1 MSYLQQESLIVAAM
15 EGWPSLKGMKMEL
28 KNFGSIM
35 GFAAELE
42 AADKAFYEAAATNP
56 ACAEIKDL
64 LEAFAKDEIKNEK
77 NMLRARREHVTEMVL
92 EPIIDFASEP
102 FVSDRQG
109 TPDMNLEQVLARAL
123 ELEEK
128 AQRFYNQA
136 SEKTKGLAEISRV
149 LAKTGEKR
157 AAHRAQLEALSRA
170 G

>member
-1 MSYLQQESLIVAAM
+1 MTWGVFSLSSAA
-15 EGWPSLKGMKMEL
+15 GTLSWLKGVEMEL

-42 AADKAFYEAAATNP
+42 AADKAFYETAATNP
-56 ACAEIKDL
+56 ACVQFKDL
-64 LEAFAKDEIKNEK
+64 LEAFAKDEKKNEK

-92 EPIIDFASEP
+92 EPIPDFTSEP
-102 FVSDRQG
+102 FVSDRQVPPHMG
-109 TPDMNLEQVLARAL
+109 LEQIIARAL

-149 LAKTGEKR
+149 LAKTGEICD
-157 AAHRAQLEALSRA
+157 S
-170 G
+170 